1 MNHIFL
7 NVLLIKTVDTIQ
19 AVLMETSFPLA
30 CKYNTPHLFV
40 QRRYRFNE
48 SYGSFFRLNKGY
60 LMHMFIEKEIIKR
73 KMIFLIYYV
82 KLTDSW
88 IEHRMRTMVTCLLF
102 FKRSIQFLDVVFLP
116 CIFKAHFIFII
127 FYSRWSWKILITF

>member
-19 AVLMETSFPLA
+19 AVLMETSFPSA

-82 KLTDSW
+82 KLTDS
-88 IEHRMRTMVTCLLF
+88 
-102 FKRSIQFLDVVFLP
+102 
-116 CIFKAHFIFII
+116 
-127 FYSRWSWKILITF
+127 